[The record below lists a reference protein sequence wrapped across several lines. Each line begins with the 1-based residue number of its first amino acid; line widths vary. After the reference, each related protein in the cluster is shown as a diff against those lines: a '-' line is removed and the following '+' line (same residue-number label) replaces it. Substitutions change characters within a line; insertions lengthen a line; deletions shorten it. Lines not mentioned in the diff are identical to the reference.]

1 MDLQREF
8 GRRVR
13 ELRTRRG
20 LTQKQLGQKCGET
33 FATQRI
39 GEIERGNMNVTL
51 QTIAG
56 LCRGLRCEPLE
67 LFLFGP
73 GAVGRRVNLPDARL
87 ADLWAAA
94 DDQTKAKLL
103 RVLRELL

>member
-39 GEIERGNMNVTL
+39 GEIERGNMKVTL
-51 QTIAG
+51 QTSAG

-73 GAVGRRVNLPDARL
+73 GAAGRKVSLPDARL

-94 DDQTKAKLL
+94 DEQTKSKLL